1 MYAKK
6 KYLKVGGWME
16 NNDLFIRLSSAKKNR
31 FTYNRIWKIKRET
44 KANTVN
50 QCNAANAVQYMT
62 IDFVTLHSDSSTPLT
77 PIAKVSAKQTHNY
90 LFYSTN
96 KGWN

>member
-16 NNDLFIRLSSAKKNR
+16 NNDLFIRLSLAKKNR
-31 FTYNRIWKIKRET
+31 FTYNRIWKIKRDT